1 MDKSIDSKSTTI
13 NLDFFGFIAAKSI
26 NWINTGKCILI
37 PATELSKFNIVDLPI
52 PDGLV
57 LRRGTFD
64 FAPEQDKVEYYENT
78 AKDATHEWIP
88 PVMLV
93 APRKKSESDLKDA
106 VSDILSK

>member
-1 MDKSIDSKSTTI
+1 M
-13 NLDFFGFIAAKSI
+13 
-26 NWINTGKCILI
+26 
-37 PATELSKFNIVDLPI
+37 
-52 PDGLV
+52 V
-57 LRRGTFD
+57 LFLGEGHFD
-64 FAPEQDKVEYYENT
+64 FAPEQDKVEYYENK